1 LPPRTPRR
9 AGRKAPEG
17 AAFVADT
24 LAANLRAI
32 RRQRFWDQ
40 QHLVP
45 VPRGFAGD
53 LARLEAEDLEQE
65 HVAKRMR
72 DLGHSTW
79 VQQTVSDAERGRRN
93 VTVPELLSLSLVLGA
108 VVGDLL
114 DPHGPKLALD
124 TAGRVQVEG
133 ADLLALVCGHTRRA
147 TVEWRGA
154 ELVGVKFRDAER

>member
-72 DLGHSTW
+72 
-79 VQQTVSDAERGRRN
+79 ERGRRN

-133 ADLLALVCGHTRRA
+133 ADLPALVCGHTRRA